1 MKSRK
6 GLEAYNQF
14 YSGWASTVNL
24 RDLPSIMRA
33 SVLNSQR
40 LNEKSLQPWI
50 AANSEGL
57 VLCAH
62 CNCIAGYVLFN
73 CLELIFIFLVNFFLN
88 LGLFN

>member
-14 YSGWASTVNL
+14 YSGWVGTVKIYQRG

-33 SVLNSQR
+33 SVLHSQR
-40 LNEKSLQPWI
+40 LNEEALQPWI

-62 CNCIAGYVLFN
+62 CNCMAGYVPFN
-73 CLELIFIFLVNFFLN
+73 CLELIFIFLVN
-88 LGLFN
+88 